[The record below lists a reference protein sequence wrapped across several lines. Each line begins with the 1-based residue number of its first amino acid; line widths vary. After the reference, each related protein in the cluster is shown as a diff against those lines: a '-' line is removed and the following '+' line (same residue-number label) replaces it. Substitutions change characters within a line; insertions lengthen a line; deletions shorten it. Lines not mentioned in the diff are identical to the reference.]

1 MEDQQV
7 NLTLASSEKLDLMYE
22 YCGNVTSAISSGQIL
37 PITDYLDSYGS
48 DMKSEISESDWKC
61 VTFNGNIYGVPSNKE
76 KATGW
81 GFAMNK
87 EMADATGIDYSSIKT
102 EEELEPLL
110 EKVKEMYPDVYP
122 IVSHVGSMSLMTNPD
137 DLGGDIGSLESV
149 SSDSTEV
156 INYYATDKYM
166 NEMKLRYDWAQKGL
180 IMPDAST
187 STEMANSLIGS
198 GKGFGRFTNTKP
210 GIEQEIEKESGKE
223 IVVLNLVEPYTTTTR
238 VDIVWYVP
246 HNSDK
251 PERAVRVLNEIY
263 TNPDLANILINGLE
277 GTHYEFTDKDNGVIN
292 YPDGVTASNTG
303 YTSLPWAWPNEAI
316 SYVWEGN
323 DPDIWDQTQEF
334 NNNAVVS
341 PAKGFAWDNTNVQN
355 EVTACANVTAKY
367 GPALQ
372 CGSLDPETTIPKFLD
387 ELKAAGADTIIAE
400 KQRQLDDWL
409 EANK

>member
-1 MEDQQV
+1 M
-7 NLTLASSEKLDLMYE
+7 ASSEKLDLMYE

-122 IVSHVGSMSLMTNPD
+122 IVSHVGSMSLMANSD

-251 PERAVRVLNEIY
+251 PERAVQVLNEIY

>member
-1 MEDQQV
+1 MNFSRYYREAFD
-7 NLTLASSEKLDLMYE
+7 
-22 YCGNVTSAISSGQIL
+22 
-37 PITDYLDSYGS
+37 P
-48 DMKSEISESDWKC
+48 
-61 VTFNGNIYGVPSNKE
+61 NI
-76 KATGW
+76 
-81 GFAMNK
+81 
-87 EMADATGIDYSSIKT
+87 IKT

-251 PERAVRVLNEIY
+251 PERAVQVLNEIY

>member
-1 MEDQQV
+1 MI
-7 NLTLASSEKLDLMYE
+7 SEITRRIRVYGIVQGVGFRPTVSRHAAERKVR
-22 YCGNVTSAISSGQIL
+22 GNVCNKGPYVEIYAQGPKEAVEGFLSDIRNRPPKRAAILKINV
-37 PITDYLDSYGS
+37 
-48 DMKSEISESDWKC
+48 E
-61 VTFNGNIYGVPSNKE
+61 N
-76 KATGW
+76 
-81 GFAMNK
+81 
-87 EMADATGIDYSSIKT
+87 
-102 EEELEPLL
+102 
-110 EKVKEMYPDVYP
+110 VKEMYPDVYP

-251 PERAVRVLNEIY
+251 PERAVQVLNEIY

>member
-1 MEDQQV
+1 M
-7 NLTLASSEKLDLMYE
+7 ASSEKLDLMYE

-122 IVSHVGSMSLMTNPD
+122 IVSHVGSMSLMANSD

-166 NEMKLRYDWAQKGL
+166 NEIKLRYDWAQKGL

-223 IVVLNLVEPYTTTTR
+223 IVVLDLVEPYTTTTR

-251 PERAVRVLNEIY
+251 PERAVQVLNEIY

-341 PAKGFAWDNTNVQN
+341 PAKGFAWDNTDVQN

-367 GPALQ
+367 GPALE

-409 EANK
+409 KANK